1 MMDNESA
8 RRIEILNTHLGMNR
22 MTNITPSEITG
33 NVFTRLNKQWML
45 ITSERD
51 SEVNAMTASWGG
63 FGVIWNMPVAYV
75 LVRPQRYTFELMEA
89 SDRFGLS
96 FLTEQYRAALQVCG
110 TKSGRE
116 RDKLKAVGLTTR
128 RLDGA
133 TVIEQAEL
141 VISCKK
147 LYSQFLADAGFV
159 RRELLQIH
167 YPGNDL
173 HKLYIGEITA
183 VEIER

>member
-1 MMDNESA
+1 MV
-8 RRIEILNTHLGMNR
+8 R
-22 MTNITPSEITG
+22 ITPEEITG
-33 NVFTRLNKQWML
+33 SVFTRLDKQWML
-45 ITSERD
+45 VTSERGGK
-51 SEVNAMTASWGG
+51 VNAMTASWGG
-63 FGVIWNMPVAYV
+63 FGVIWNLPAAYV

-96 FLTEQYRAALQVCG
+96 FLSEQYREALEVCG
-110 TKSGRE
+110 TKSGRDL
-116 RDKLKAVGLTTR
+116 DKLQAVGLTAR

-133 TVIEQAEL
+133 PVIEQAEL

-147 LYSQFLADAGFV
+147 LFSQFFDEASFVQREILAK
-159 RRELLQIH
+159 H

-183 VEIER
+183 VEAE